1 MKSFPNYPAM
11 SKLYH
16 HIFFLIHLIYL
27 DLKKNSEPWLYFVI
41 LNFQL
46 NLCFA
51 ISSPKQMEVIK
62 RWTCRCLLPL
72 PRQNSFISFQVV
84 KMLILLL
91 ILFVLTWTPGLIYE
105 ALVAFQRHFPG
116 AVGMFT
122 IIIRHVSHPGS
133 PLYWLG
139 CLLTIT
145 DILLPKTVFYWE
157 ERTRSTCHPDTND
170 DILQLKGFWSHMMPP
185 CLRVHSRCHH

>member
-1 MKSFPNYPAM
+1 
-11 SKLYH
+11 
-16 HIFFLIHLIYL
+16 
-27 DLKKNSEPWLYFVI
+27 
-41 LNFQL
+41 
-46 NLCFA
+46 
-51 ISSPKQMEVIK
+51 
-62 RWTCRCLLPL
+62 
-72 PRQNSFISFQVV
+72 
-84 KMLILLL
+84 MLILLL

-145 DILLPKTVFYWE
+145 DILLPKTVFHWE

-170 DILQLKGFWSHMMPP
+170 DILQLKGFWCHPV
-185 CLRVHSRCHH
+185 LEYIQDAIIRVAVQCIMRMDLGQQTAKQDVKHQVIDKWD